1 MIGILALQGNFHA
14 HLQKLDELNISAK
27 EIRYPDQLKDIDG
40 LIIPGGE
47 STTINDLMKRV
58 GFHSEIKIFADKKP
72 ILGTCAGLI
81 MMSTFIEN
89 DNRVAPLGIHDIE
102 VKLNAYGRQ
111 ADSFAGKIN
120 LNIDNQISAIKAPFI
135 RAPKIIKISKSVE
148 VIGSYR
154 NDIVAVKSGIHIGL
168 TFHPELSNTT
178 FFHNY
183 IFNKPNEHIKE
194 NNAA

>member
-27 EIRYPDQLKDIDG
+27 EIRYPNQLKDIDG

-58 GFHSEIKIFADKKP
+58 GFHSEIKIFAEKKP

-89 DNRVAPLGIHDIE
+89 DNRVAPLGILDIE
-102 VKLNAYGRQ
+102 VTRNAYGSQ
-111 ADSFAGKIN
+111 ADSFTGKIN
-120 LNIDNQISAIKAPFI
+120 INIDNQAPTIKAPFI

-148 VIGSYR
+148 VIGTYR

-168 TFHPELSNTT
+168 TFHPELSDTT

-183 IFNKPNEHIKE
+183 IFNKQNEHIKE

>member
-27 EIRYPDQLKDIDG
+27 EIRYPNQLKDIDG

-47 STTINDLMKRV
+47 STTINNLMKRV
-58 GFHSEIKIFADKKP
+58 GFHREIKIFAEKKP

-89 DNRVAPLGIHDIE
+89 DNRVAPLGILEIE
-102 VKLNAYGRQ
+102 VSRNAYGRQ

-120 LNIDNQISAIKAPFI
+120 INIDNQIPAIKAPFI
-135 RAPKIIKISKSVE
+135 RAPKIINISKSIE
-148 VIGSYR
+148 VIGTYR
-154 NDIVAVKSGIHIGL
+154 NDIVAVKSGIHMGL
-168 TFHPELSNTT
+168 TFHPELSDTT

-183 IFNKPNEHIKE
+183 IFNKQNEHIKE

>member
-81 MMSTFIEN
+81 MMSAFIEN
-89 DNRVAPLGIHDIE
+89 DNQVAPLGILEIE
-102 VKLNAYGRQ
+102 VSRNAYGRQ

-120 LNIDNQISAIKAPFI
+120 LNIDNQISVIKAPFI
-135 RAPKIIKISKSVE
+135 RAPKIIKIGKSVE

-183 IFNKPNEHIKE
+183 IFNKQNEDIKE